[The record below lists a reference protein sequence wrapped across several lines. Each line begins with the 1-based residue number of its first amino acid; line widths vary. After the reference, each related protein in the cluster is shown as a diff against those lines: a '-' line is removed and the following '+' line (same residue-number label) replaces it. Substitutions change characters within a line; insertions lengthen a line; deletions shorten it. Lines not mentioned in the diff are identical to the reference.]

1 VEVIKGIS
9 RMREF
14 VREQQMAGKRIGL
27 IPTMGYLHAG
37 HLSLVRE
44 ALSTCQVAVMSIF
57 VNPLQF
63 GAGEDLDAYPRD
75 LTRDCELAEKAGVAA
90 IFAPAVAEMYPGGG
104 YFSYVDVE
112 NITEGLCGGAR
123 PGHFRGVTTVVT
135 KLFNI
140 VQPEVAV
147 FGQKDAQQAAVI
159 QRMVRDLNM
168 PLQIVVAPIVRE
180 ADGLA
185 LSSRNV
191 YLNPDEREAALV
203 LSRSLKMVQEMVANG
218 ERNAGVLRK
227 TIENQINKEPLARID
242 YIEIVGSEDLKP
254 VEILKGQVLIALAV
268 YIGKTRLID
277 NQIVEG

>member
-1 VEVIKGIS
+1 MEVIKGIS

-14 VREQQMAGKRIGL
+14 VREQKAAGQRIGL
-27 IPTMGYLHAG
+27 IPTMGYLHEG

-44 ALSTCQVAVMSIF
+44 AHKTCQTAVMSIF

-63 GAGEDLDAYPRD
+63 GVNEDLDAYPRD

-90 IFAPAVAEMYPGGG
+90 IFAPPVAEMYPSGG
-104 YFSYVDVE
+104 FDSYVVVE
-112 NITEGLCGGAR
+112 NITEVLCGASR
-123 PGHFRGVTTVVT
+123 PGHFRGVATVVT

-140 VQPEVAV
+140 VQPDVAV
-147 FGQKDAQQAAVI
+147 FGQKDAQQAVVI

-168 PLQIVVAPIVRE
+168 PLQIMVAPIVRE

-191 YLNPDEREAALV
+191 YLSPTEREAALS
-203 LSRSLKMVQEMVANG
+203 LSRSLKMAEAMVAAG
-218 ERNAGVLRK
+218 ERNAAAIK
-227 TIENQINKEPLARID
+227 QAIEEKISREPLARID
-242 YIEIVGSEDLKP
+242 YIELVEAENLRN
-254 VEILKGQVLIALAV
+254 VEIVDGRALIALAV
-268 YIGKTRLID
+268 FVGRTRLID

>member
-14 VREQQMAGKRIGL
+14 VREQKAAGKRIGL
-27 IPTMGYLHAG
+27 IPTMGYLHEG

-44 ALSTCQVAVMSIF
+44 AHKTCQTAVMSIF

-63 GAGEDLDAYPRD
+63 GVNEDLDAYPRD

-90 IFAPAVAEMYPGGG
+90 IFAPPVSEMYPPGG
-104 YFSYVDVE
+104 FDSYVVVE
-112 NITEGLCGGAR
+112 NITEVLCGASR

-140 VQPEVAV
+140 VQADVAV
-147 FGQKDAQQAAVI
+147 FGQKDAQQAIVI

-168 PLQIVVAPIVRE
+168 PLRIVVAPIVRE

-191 YLNPDEREAALV
+191 YLSPTEREAALS
-203 LSRSLKMVQEMVANG
+203 LSRSLKMAEAMVAAG
-218 ERNAGVLRK
+218 ERSAAVIK
-227 TIENQINKEPLARID
+227 KAIEEQISREPLARID
-242 YIEIVGSEDLKP
+242 YIELVGAEDLRS
-254 VEILKGQVLIALAV
+254 VEILDGRVLIALAV
-268 YIGKTRLID
+268 FIGKTRLID